1 MSCRMFKQS
10 MFVLLIAG
18 ASFALVSCASSED
31 VETGGTEI
39 TNILW
44 QWESVSDRPSGET
57 TIVLDPENY
66 TLVFK
71 DDGTFSGQADCNQI
85 SGTYTQEGGFFITV
99 GPSTMA
105 FCGDDSLDQEFL
117 ELLAGVVA
125 GGPDGAG
132 GFALEWAGAEKRM
145 EFSNGGSA

>member
-1 MSCRMFKQS
+1 MRFITFKQS
-10 MFVLLIAG
+10 MFVLGLA
-18 ASFALVSCASSED
+18 AVSFTLVSCSSSDD
-31 VETGGTEI
+31 VEI
-39 TNILW
+39 TNIIW

-57 TIVLDPENY
+57 TIVPDPENY
-66 TLVFK
+66 TLAFK

-85 SGTYTQEGGFFITV
+85 SGSYTQEGGFFISV

-125 GGPDGAG
+125 GGPDGAS